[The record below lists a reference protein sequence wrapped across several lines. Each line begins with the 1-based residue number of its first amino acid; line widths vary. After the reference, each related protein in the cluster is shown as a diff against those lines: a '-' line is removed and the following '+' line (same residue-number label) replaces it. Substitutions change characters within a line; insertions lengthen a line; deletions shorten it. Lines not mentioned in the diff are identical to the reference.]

1 MANVKRNQLSTLK
14 VKNIS
19 TPGAYVDGGGLEL
32 RVHKSG
38 GKNWVLRLTIRGKRR
53 NFGLG
58 GYPGVSLKE
67 ARAEAEEIRHRVRRG
82 LDPMTVVLE
91 RPTVPTLAEVSESV
105 IELRAPTWTSPGHE
119 SQWRESLGIH
129 VIPRLGSRP
138 VDTIAP
144 ADVLAVLL
152 PIWTVLPETARRV
165 RQRLGVIFDF
175 AIAAGY
181 RVDNPANAV
190 KAALPRDRRRKR
202 HHPALPYEEVTEA
215 INAIR
220 KAAGRATTKLAMEF
234 LILTASRTS
243 EVLGA
248 TWDEVDLSS
257 ATWAIPAHRMKMR
270 VEHRVPLST
279 GALAVLEQARKRTS
293 GKGLVFPSDRNLSR
307 ALSQPALL
315 KLLNRVGYGHVTS
328 HGFRSSFRNWT
339 LEQTDASWAVC
350 EAALAHKLG
359 GDEVVAY
366 ARSDL
371 FERRKG
377 LMQDWSD
384 YALGIGFAEA

>member
-32 RVHKSG
+32 RAHKSG
-38 GKNWVLRLTIRGKRR
+38 GKNWVLRLTIGGERR

-67 ARAEAEEIRHRVRRG
+67 ARAEAEETRHRVRRG

-119 SQWRESLGIH
+119 SQWRESLRIH
-129 VIPRLGSRP
+129 VIPRLGNRP

-144 ADVLAVLL
+144 ADVIAVLL
-152 PIWTVLPETARRV
+152 PIWTALPETARRV

-175 AIAAGY
+175 SIAAGH
-181 RVDNPANAV
+181 RTDNPAAAV

-202 HHPALPYEEVTEA
+202 HHASLPYREVTDA
-215 INAIR
+215 IDAIR
-220 KAAGRATTKLAMEF
+220 NSAGRNATKLAMEF
-234 LILTASRTS
+234 LILTACRTS

-248 TWDEVDLSS
+248 TWDEIDLDS
-257 ATWAIPAHRMKMR
+257 ATWTIPAHRMKMR
-270 VEHRVPLST
+270 LEHRVPLST
-279 GALAVLEQARKRTS
+279 GALEVLEQARKRTG
-293 GKGLVFPSDRNLSR
+293 GKGLVFPSDRKLGR
-307 ALSQPALL
+307 ALSHPALL
-315 KLLNRVGYGHVTS
+315 KLLKRAGYGHVTS

-350 EAALAHKLG
+350 ETALAHKLG

-371 FERRKG
+371 FERRMD

-384 YALGIGFAEA
+384 YALGDGVAEA